1 MIWRFKCS
9 NILKQEQNEVQ
20 LAQQVGRA
28 PNVLFSGANLAEGN
42 SSFAQLMSSSV
53 LHRFKQKLRQWLLL
67 CKLLA
72 SSQSRSA
79 LGIRSQFLAGKATP

>member
-42 SSFAQLMSSSV
+42 SSVHS
-53 LHRFKQKLRQWLLL
+53 
-67 CKLLA
+67 
-72 SSQSRSA
+72 
-79 LGIRSQFLAGKATP
+79 